1 MLAQVSMSP
10 KLMTSAM
17 PTTSGSQQNT
27 TRQRRL
33 DKINASAPPHGR
45 ITHLGTTRFGPSLSI
60 ERFCLDN
67 GLNILLVEDHSAP
80 VVAYHTW
87 FKVGSRHEKRGKTG
101 LAHLFEHLMFN
112 EVEGLPAGEFDRKME
127 EAGAESNASTW
138 LDWTQYNEAIPKN
151 QLALVVKLEADRMAR
166 LVLREPQ
173 VKSEKE
179 VVANERRYRVDDDV
193 EGTVNEL
200 LWKTAFHT
208 HAYHWPTIGWMQDI
222 ENFTVEDCHE
232 FYKTYYAPNNATL
245 VVVGDVAEAALLS
258 KVSSAYG
265 GLSTAQLPLE
275 DVNPEPPQVEERRL
289 EIEQPTTTQKLAVG
303 YKSPGIGDFDHPALS
318 LLSEVLF
325 GGRASRVY
333 KRLVRDLELCSE
345 VRAFVGPF
353 RDPGLFE
360 VFASARGDH
369 TAEQILEVLDEE
381 VDRVRQAPPTGEELA
396 RARARLEL
404 SLLAGLETAD
414 GKASTIGFYETVLGD
429 PAAAFTRLAS
439 MSRINASDVLR
450 VARRYLVK
458 EARSVILVR
467 AKAVAAEAS

>member
-1 MLAQVSMSP
+1 MTLA
-10 KLMTSAM
+10 T
-17 PTTSGSQQNT
+17 PTTSGNQPAT
-27 TRQRRL
+27 ARQRRL

-45 ITHLGTTRFGPSLSI
+45 VTYLGSTPFGPSLRI
-60 ERFCLDN
+60 ERFCLAN
-67 GLNILLVEDHSAP
+67 GLQILLVEDHSAP
-80 VVAYHTW
+80 VIAYHTW
-87 FKVGSRHEKRGKTG
+87 FKVGSRHEKAGKTG

-151 QLALVVKLEADRMAR
+151 QLGLVVKLEADRMSR

-173 VKSEKE
+173 VVSEKE

-200 LWKTAFHT
+200 LWKTAFRT
-208 HAYHWPTIGWMQDI
+208 HAYHWPTIGWMEDI

-245 VVVGDVAEAALLS
+245 VVVGDVTEAALLS
-258 KVSSAYG
+258 KVASAYG
-265 GLSTAQLPLE
+265 TLPAADLPIE
-275 DVNPEPPQVEERRL
+275 DVRPEPRQVEERRL
-289 EIEQPTTTQKLAVG
+289 EIEQPTPTQKLAVG

-325 GGRASRVY
+325 GGRASRAY
-333 KRLVRDLELCSE
+333 KRLVRDLELCTE

-381 VDRVRQAPPTGEELA
+381 VERVKQAPPSHEELD

-429 PAAAFTRLAS
+429 PAAAFSRLSA
-439 MSRINASDVLR
+439 MSRITASDVLR

-458 EARSVILVR
+458 NARSVIVVR
-467 AKAVAAEAS
+467 AKAAHVEVP